1 MNIVENFVWDLSKKQ
16 KVLAGVGDT
25 VDAYIRLREGNK
37 ERVQVFSGV
46 VLKVQGKKC
55 SRSITVR
62 KISNGVGV
70 ERTFPLASPALE
82 KVVLVSKTKVR
93 RARLFYLRK
102 QKGRAA
108 RLKTLESKQ
117 ANTSKVTTE

>member
-1 MNIVENFVWDLSKKQ
+1 MDIVEKFTLDQSKKKQ
-16 KVLAGVGDT
+16 DYSAQVGDT
-25 VDAYIRLREGNK
+25 VDAHIRLREGSK

-46 VLKVQGKKC
+46 VLKIQGKKS

-62 KISNGVGV
+62 KISGGVGV

-82 KVVLVSKTKVR
+82 KVVLVSKAKIR

-108 RLKTLESKQ
+108 RLKTIETK
-117 ANTSKVTTE
+117 TSTKH